1 MPSFLVQFA
10 QFHEE
15 FRLPELL
22 ALAKLENVDI
32 KYEPDNYK
40 LNNPFFKV
48 ELDSV
53 QDAQKLVKRAIL
65 IKHILNF
72 GVKDPPMK
80 SFMHKSKRRQIV
92 GTNT

>member
-65 IKHILNF
+65 IKHIFELW
-72 GVKDPPMK
+72 GEGSTYEELHAQVKKTSD
-80 SFMHKSKRRQIV
+80 
-92 GTNT
+92 